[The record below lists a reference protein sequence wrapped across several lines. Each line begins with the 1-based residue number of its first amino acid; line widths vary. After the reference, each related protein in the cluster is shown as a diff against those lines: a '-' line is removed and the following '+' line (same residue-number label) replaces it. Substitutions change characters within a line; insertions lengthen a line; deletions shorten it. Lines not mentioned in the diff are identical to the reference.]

1 MRRSAAMTQAS
12 SCCSWAEDT
21 SSQVWVFF
29 TISGE
34 ERHDCNLQHMFHEGR
49 ERRGEAVSHSD
60 LSNEWYLHTTSGS
73 LSPSGG
79 LELQGINFKLQECQ
93 CHKKY
98 ALSPC
103 SLKPYVQPTV
113 KNLGGRE
120 DSDF

>member
-1 MRRSAAMTQAS
+1 M
-12 SCCSWAEDT
+12 
-21 SSQVWVFF
+21 FF
-29 TISGE
+29 TISE
-34 ERHDCNLQHMFHEGR
+34 EEQHDCNLQHMFQEGP
-49 ERRGEAVSHSD
+49 ERRGESVSHSAYSHST
-60 LSNEWYLHTTSGS
+60 LES